1 MKLSSFITLF
11 LVLSLLSGGSA
22 YAFETDQYNLP
33 PVPLADIGDEV
44 TQRVEAELRDAI
56 LYLNAA
62 IDRSLKCIEIKA
74 QGCRSAEME
83 RAKLASLRSPDAIAK
98 VIYFRLGDGDL
109 ITTKFGNW
117 MRSHKFRAQ
126 PDRFKTAYDESI
138 FKLHL
143 SDYLTMSAT
152 VKMYGAEFGIDKLE
166 HFFQQGHKYYQIEN
180 EARAKGSAPDEAAR
194 KAVDWGKR
202 TERTYFGLL
211 ISGVYS
217 NADLY
222 ANYAGMKFF
231 QGLTKAVEVNGKARP
246 ASVALVDGR
255 WTVADVNLSEN
266 LLKPFMTDHMNEALN
281 PSGFRFTLVRS
292 VRRAVKK
299 HACPDWRAAY
309 PQLTRSAISERSRA
323 LELWNGVDYGF
334 TKKERIVSIADACF
348 DEAAPAD

>member
-1 MKLSSFITLF
+1 MKLSSLTLF
-11 LVLSLLSGGSA
+11 LILSLLSGGSA
-22 YAFETDQYNLP
+22 WAFETDQYNLP

-44 TQRVEAELRDAI
+44 TGRVEAELMDAVV
-56 LYLNAA
+56 YANAA
-62 IDRSLKCIEIKA
+62 IDRSLKCIELRAK
-74 QGCRSAEME
+74 GCQAADKE
-83 RAKLASLRSPDAIAK
+83 RARLASLRSPDAIAK
-98 VIYFRLGDGDL
+98 AIYFRLGDGDL

-126 PDRFKTAYDESI
+126 PDRFKTGYGESI

-152 VKMYGAEFGIDKLE
+152 VKMFGAEFGIDKLE
-166 HFFQQGHKYYQIEN
+166 HFFQQGHKYYQIEQ
-180 EARAKGSAPDEAAR
+180 ETREKGATPDEAVR

-202 TERTYFGLL
+202 TERTYFGLW

-231 QGLTKAVEVNGKARP
+231 QGLTKAVEVNGTTRP
-246 ASVALVDGR
+246 ASLALVDGR
-255 WTVADVNLSEN
+255 WAVADVNLREN

-281 PSGFRFTLVRS
+281 PSAFRLTLVRS

-309 PQLTRSAISERSRA
+309 PELTRSAISERSRA
-323 LELWNGVDYGF
+323 LEAWNGVDYGF

-348 DEAAPAD
+348 DGAA